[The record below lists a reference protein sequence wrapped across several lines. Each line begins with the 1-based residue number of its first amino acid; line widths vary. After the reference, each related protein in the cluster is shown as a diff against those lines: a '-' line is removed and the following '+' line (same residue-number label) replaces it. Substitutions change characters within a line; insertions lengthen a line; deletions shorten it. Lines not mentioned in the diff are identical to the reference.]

1 MMFQSI
7 FLHSAVNRRDGIAMS
22 QRFAGVANVEIS
34 FQIILSKSIRN
45 QLLVVLLRSLHEV
58 AQPQVAVGA
67 GVVLHPLGLVVA
79 GLHG

>member
-1 MMFQSI
+1 
-7 FLHSAVNRRDGIAMS
+7 MS
-22 QRFAGVANVEIS
+22 QRFASVANVEIS

-45 QLLVVLLRSLHEV
+45 QLLVLLLRSFHEV

-79 GLHG
+79 GLHGWPENAIRLIIIINLDHWFF